1 MDSIDQNITHDNSK
15 LFKVA
20 LLCGATLLLL
30 NILKSLW
37 LGGDVN
43 ILKIDSLACAITLL
57 ALVVWK
63 RGVYLSLLVKLY
75 CLSWVPL
82 YVMYWKFYGGI
93 DGAFSYVYFSLLVL
107 FLGVLEGRTRFYMV
121 LALCLTNVILT
132 LDSEAEILIT
142 IAKPQNLMSPLAAS
156 YLVNSVIVA
165 GVIIYIKIKFDEERE
180 HIEANNRRLDLVN
193 KELSMKHEL
202 LTNQQRQI
210 KRIQNNLEELVH
222 ERTIELENRNRE
234 LEDYAYDNA
243 HVVRRPLSNILSLLE
258 ILDHE
263 KGSVTNE
270 PQLKNIQEQAV
281 ALDKVVQKINSIL
294 K

>member
-1 MDSIDQNITHDNSK
+1 MDALEQNITHDNRK
-15 LFKVA
+15 LLKVA
-20 LLCGATLLLL
+20 LLFGGALLFL
-30 NILKSLW
+30 NIIKTLW
-37 LGGDVN
+37 VGGDAV
-43 ILKIDSLACAITLL
+43 IMKIDSVACIITVLAMGAWGRGANFKLV
-57 ALVVWK
+57 AL
-63 RGVYLSLLVKLY
+63 LY

-93 DGAFSYVYFSLLVL
+93 HGAFSYVYFSLLVL
-107 FLGVLEGRTRFYMV
+107 FIGVLEGRTRLYMI

-142 IAKPQNLMSPLAAS
+142 VSNPQNLINPLAAS
-156 YLVNSVIVA
+156 YFVNSVIVA
-165 GVIIYIKIKFDEERE
+165 WVIIYIKSKFDEERE

-222 ERTIELENRNRE
+222 ERTIELENRNKE

-258 ILDHE
+258 ILEQE
-263 KGSVTNE
+263 KGDGADE
-270 PQLKNIQEQAV
+270 PQLKNIQKQAT
-281 ALDKVVQKINSIL
+281 ALDEVVQKINSIL